1 MLALT
6 RRFNE
11 AVVLSHPS
19 FGQIRVMIIGR
30 GKHGAVRLG
39 IEAPK
44 SVNIMREELL
54 GRIVDKKVEKEVGYE
69 G

>member
-6 RRFNE
+6 RKFNE
-11 AVVLSHPS
+11 SVVLSHPAV
-19 FGQIRVMIIGR
+19 GQIRVMIIGR
-30 GKHGAVRLG
+30 DRHGAVRLG
-39 IEAPK
+39 IEAPR

-54 GRIVDKKVEKEVGYE
+54 GRIVDRKLEKEVGYE